1 MGVEWQDCTGDSGID
16 SGAKQV
22 VRASQKLG
30 SAELANE
37 RQKTPGGSQSLQSEC
52 KPRSARS
59 ISKSISDG
67 FGALITLHY
76 LFCISNK
83 DWTLIVAGLWSHVG
97 IFPTMIHDI
106 IT

>member
-1 MGVEWQDCTGDSGID
+1 MVVEWQDCTGDSGID

-37 RQKTPGGSQSLQSEC
+37 RRKTPGSSQFLQSEC

-59 ISKSISDG
+59 ISKSVSDG
-67 FGALITLHY
+67 FGALITLLHY
-76 LFCISNK
+76 LIRISNK
-83 DWTLIVAGLWSHVG
+83 VWTLSLWLDCG
-97 IFPTMIHDI
+97 RMWAFFQP
-106 IT
+106 